1 MSYIPRN
8 ARLVAEEIAGGLARN
23 RVRVDVQGQNMNLQ
37 PGNIVTLNLPEGILH
52 MPSFKV
58 HLDAL
63 TTRSG
68 NLYGKLPSDAVSLI
82 SRIEVFANGASL
94 NAGCSEMNTVS
105 KIKKIME
112 SSIDR
117 DHSIDRMLSHS
128 QMKTDA
134 NVDDETLVLHDL
146 IGGLLGRETSAH
158 YLDTSLIGPLTIRL
172 TLAGPEVLTIVQTG
186 VTFPGALTD
195 QSATPTYSVSN
206 VYASV
211 DVVQMPDIYSQLV
224 RERIQQQGYISILYR
239 DYYSFSAP
247 GQTANAS
254 SLRFNLSSASVDKL
268 YTVLRRASYDA
279 PRGTGFQLGTDASL
293 LSDNAIG
300 NYMRFESFDNATNKD
315 GTLRYQYTAL

>member
-82 SRIEVFANGASL
+82 SRVEVFANGASL
-94 NAGCSEMNTVS
+94 KAGCSEMNTVS
-105 KIKKIME
+105 KIKKLME

-134 NVDDETLVLHDL
+134 NVDDETL
-146 IGGLLGRETSAH
+146 RSA
-158 YLDTSLIGPLTIRL
+158 
-172 TLAGPEVLTIVQTG
+172 
-186 VTFPGALTD
+186 
-195 QSATPTYSVSN
+195 
-206 VYASV
+206 
-211 DVVQMPDIYSQLV
+211 
-224 RERIQQQGYISILYR
+224 
-239 DYYSFSAP
+239 
-247 GQTANAS
+247 
-254 SLRFNLSSASVDKL
+254 
-268 YTVLRRASYDA
+268 
-279 PRGTGFQLGTDASL
+279 
-293 LSDNAIG
+293 
-300 NYMRFESFDNATNKD
+300 
-315 GTLRYQYTAL
+315 